1 MVWMAQALWITLNAG
16 PIYLMILNR
25 SKDNEIGTKEWIGIG
40 LFILGFLLEVV
51 ADNQKF
57 SFR

>member
-1 MVWMAQALWITLNAG
+1 MAQALWITLNAG

>member
-1 MVWMAQALWITLNAG
+1 MVWMTQALWVTLNAG

-25 SKDNEIGTKEWIGIG
+25 SKDNEIGTKELIGIG
-40 LFILGFLLEVV
+40 LFILGFLLEVI

>member
-1 MVWMAQALWITLNAG
+1 MLWMTQALWITLNGG

-25 SKDNEIGTKEWIGIG
+25 SKDNEIGTKEWIGIS
-40 LFILGFLLEVV
+40 LFIVGFILEVI